1 MDIQSE
7 FALVVYTIQKTLKE
21 SSSSLDLV
29 RFVNDTGIDSVK
41 LAAEEASML

>member
-7 FALVVYTIQKTLKE
+7 FTLVVYTIQKTAKE
-21 SSSSLDLV
+21 SSSSLDLL
-29 RFVNDTGIDSVK
+29 RFVDDSGIDSVR